1 MVFPFSDFPGQ
12 SAHDVSDRVNTGES
26 LGLRAAPRLPRP
38 PCLSGILPVDD
49 IAKIAVVFVF
59 PVSDFRNLVT
69 LVHFPAGGFDAASRY
84 PAQDDP
90 PGHDERGS
98 STIRRHRTR
107 AFRVYSASLAGPALA
122 SGLAL
127 SCGAAV

>member
-69 LVHFPAGGFDAASRY
+69 LVPSQREALNSCFPCLLGFFGWTGAGFQSSSVLSSGCPAMSRASW
-84 PAQDDP
+84 
-90 PGHDERGS
+90 
-98 STIRRHRTR
+98 I
-107 AFRVYSASLAGPALA
+107 
-122 SGLAL
+122 
-127 SCGAAV
+127 